1 MNESLAPRRNDC
13 DRDAVRP
20 PSHPAP
26 VSGSR
31 IGRELLAVVALK
43 LLALALIYALFFG
56 PSHRAPLD
64 PAGRIADATF
74 LHDRT
79 R

>member
-1 MNESLAPRRNDC
+1 
-13 DRDAVRP
+13 V
-20 PSHPAP
+20 
-26 VSGSR
+26 
-31 IGRELLAVVALK
+31 AVVALK

-64 PAGRIADATF
+64 PAGRIADATL
-74 LHDRT
+74 LHTTT

>member
-1 MNESLAPRRNDC
+1 MTDLPAPRRNDC
-13 DRDAVRP
+13 DCDAGRP
-20 PSHPAP
+20 RPQAAPA
-26 VSGSR
+26 SRSR
-31 IGRELLAVVALK
+31 IGSELVAVVALK

-64 PAGRIADATF
+64 PAGRIADATL
-74 LHDRT
+74 LHTTT